1 MFQKGY
7 RMNRN
12 YLSIF
17 GCIAFTVY
25 GQLVLKWRLNHKGV
39 IPEQF
44 VDKLLFL
51 LRAFIDPFVLSAFA
65 AALIAS
71 FFWMAA
77 MSKFDISV
85 AYPFMSLAFAL
96 VLLFSVLLFHEPLT
110 LGKVFG
116 MGLICAG
123 IVATVKL

>member
-1 MFQKGY
+1 
-7 RMNRN
+7 MNRN

-25 GQLVLKWRLNHKGV
+25 GQLVLKWRLSHKGAL
-39 IPEQF
+39 PDDF
-44 VDKLLFL
+44 AAKLLFL
-51 LRAFIDPFVLSAFA
+51 LRAFFDPYVLSAFA

-77 MSKFDISV
+77 MSKLEISV
-85 AYPFMSLAFAL
+85 AYPFMSLAFVL
-96 VLLFSVLLFHEPLT
+96 VLLFSAVLFREPVT
-110 LGKVFG
+110 IGKVLG

-123 IVATVKL
+123 IVVTVKL